1 MSHSILGPSG
11 NAYALN
17 GFQSLSN
24 KETLQLRTGVAP
36 KEPKPEKYVAPHWC
50 PSIDVLAVAEGKA
63 LRLVRLSGGQTIW
76 RRTLNDQNSR
86 TAALAETNTGN
97 DKRSTEGQ
105 IRAVV
110 WHPTSTCLAVL
121 HSDGTLVQRDA
132 TGGDV
137 IHESKIELGDGELV
151 AAMEWIQCYT
161 GGSQSERGG
170 DQPLEQDLPR
180 LTSADRSKAMPSHVN
195 PTTEPLT
202 AIIIVT
208 AAGRVIVSLGGVF
221 TLPVASAPSELEEAA
236 AAGSKYTAV
245 CAKLDEK
252 DYRLYVVF
260 SVQPPTNHGMQ
271 ATESSKLVV
280 CALNMPLF
288 TQTSGDLSRFTTLFA
303 RLSGLCLYMETA
315 LDVLIKESEARAE
328 SASRTMLLD
337 SLESVLRDHG
347 VDDVTSPE
355 ADLIRLVVTGRAS
368 ESVSQ
373 FLLSK
378 MKATKLSSWE
388 SAGRLGAVAIV
399 RLVYQHIQPAIE
411 RAILAISELQPIIGD
426 WAKQANTFGE
436 DSSAISERLECTKLA
451 LERAVVVWG
460 WLFARFEEYMS
471 AICGEQRENQ
481 EFADWAL
488 FAIDDLHWQNEGSRP
503 VENDD
508 DGSRPV
514 RPDIDYELLLK
525 FIRDAFHRE
534 TELNPADR
542 SLLRMLYARR
552 ARTATDKE
560 LLSAY
565 VNELFKGKRAADMTR
580 MEDDGHLKYVFHS
593 AQLVDDALASCG
605 LAEDGGT
612 AMQPTCQELLGEA
625 KEFTLG
631 ALKWPSNMLGSSV
644 SWDNAPL
651 ASLVL
656 EGSEDG
662 RRVSDIRKVEG
673 SGESGSGCMYVATT
687 LASSQTLELLML
699 PCNQPGTSFVALVD
713 LVVLVQAAGLTG
725 TNTSVNVTDLS
736 FFDDDLLGLTFSVD
750 GSDSLYL
757 GALQYR
763 YKANEAPLK
772 YQQAPLLSTVDILQP
787 MTRSPLVFARLLKVN
802 EASSNNSVAL
812 ACNGNTGRRCIA
824 VVERR
829 GKYWWPYDMDNE
841 DSDDDM

>member
-1 MSHSILGPSG
+1 MSHSILRPSG

-36 KEPKPEKYVAPHWC
+36 KEPKPGKHVAAHWC
-50 PSIDVLAVAEGKA
+50 PSIDVLAVPEGKA

-76 RRTLNDQNSR
+76 RRTLNDQHSR
-86 TAALAETNTGN
+86 TAVLTEANSSN
-97 DKRSTEGQ
+97 DKRINEGQ
-105 IRAVV
+105 IIRAIA
-110 WHPTSTCLAVL
+110 WHPTSTCVGVL
-121 HSDGTLVQRDA
+121 HADGTLVQRDA

-137 IHESKIELGDGELV
+137 IHESKIELEDGELV
-151 AAMEWIQCYT
+151 AAMEWIQCEA
-161 GGSQSERGG
+161 GGSQGERGHG
-170 DQPLEQDLPR
+170 QLLEHYLPR

-208 AAGRVIVSLGGVF
+208 AAGQVIVSLGGVF
-221 TLPVASAPSELEEAA
+221 TLPVASAPMEREAA
-236 AAGSKYTAV
+236 AAGSKYSV
-245 CAKLDEK
+245 VSAKLDEK

-260 SVQPPTNHGMQ
+260 SVQPPIDHDLP
-271 ATESSKLVV
+271 ATANSKLVV

-288 TQTSGDLSRFTTLFA
+288 TQTTGDLSRFTTLFA

-315 LDVLIKESEARAE
+315 LDVLIKESEARE
-328 SASRTMLLD
+328 ETASRSMLLD

-378 MKATKLSSWE
+378 LKATKLSSWE

-426 WAKQANTFGE
+426 WAKRANTFGE
-436 DSSAISERLECTKLA
+436 DSSAISGRLAGTKLA

-460 WLFARFEEYMS
+460 WLFARSEEYM
-471 AICGEQRENQ
+471 AGVCDEQRENQ

-488 FAIDDLHWQNEGSRP
+488 FAIDDLHWQNEGSRR
-503 VENDD
+503 VENDDGD

-525 FIRDAFHRE
+525 FIRNAFHRE
-534 TELNPADR
+534 TELNPVDKG
-542 SLLRMLYARR
+542 LLRMLYARR
-552 ARTATDKE
+552 ARTAGDKE

-565 VNELFKGKRAADMTR
+565 INELFKGKRAADVDQPHGQAEAR
-580 MEDDGHLKYVFHS
+580 RAEDDGRLEFVFHS
-593 AQLVDDALASCG
+593 AQVVDDALASCA
-605 LAEDGGT
+605 LASAEDGGPAD
-612 AMQPTCQELLGEA
+612 AMRPTCQELLSEA

-644 SWDNAPL
+644 SWDNLPL
-651 ASLVL
+651 VSLVL
-656 EGSEDG
+656 EGSEENAGG
-662 RRVSDIRKVEG
+662 RRVSDIRKVGGG
-673 SGESGSGCMYVATT
+673 SVNGSSCMYIATT
-687 LASSQTLELLML
+687 LASSRTLELLML
-699 PCNQPGTSFVALVD
+699 PCDQPGTSFVALVD
-713 LVVLVQAAGLTG
+713 LAVLTQAAGLAEPALTG
-725 TNTSVNVTDLS
+725 ADTRVDVTDVS
-736 FFDDDLLGLTFSVD
+736 FFDDNLLGLTFSVG

-757 GALQYR
+757 GALEYR
-763 YKANEAPLK
+763 YKANESMLK
-772 YQQAPLLSTVDILQP
+772 YQKAPNSSTVNILQVVAIDD
-787 MTRSPLVFARLLKVN
+787 SILPLESCMYSK
-802 EASSNNSVAL
+802 
-812 ACNGNTGRRCIA
+812 
-824 VVERR
+824 
-829 GKYWWPYDMDNE
+829 
-841 DSDDDM
+841 